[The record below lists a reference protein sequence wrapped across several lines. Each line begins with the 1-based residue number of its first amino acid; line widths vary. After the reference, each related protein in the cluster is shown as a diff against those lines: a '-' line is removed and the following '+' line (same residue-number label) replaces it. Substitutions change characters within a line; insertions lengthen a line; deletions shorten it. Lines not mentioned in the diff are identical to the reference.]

1 MIAAGLVLGG
11 ALAAGGIARL
21 IHARLARRRR
31 LLNEV
36 LHELRRPLQE
46 LVLRDL
52 GRGARSSWV
61 GPAISAL
68 ADLDSIVNGRPRR
81 ARMVAFSLADI
92 VGDGRSRWSRDAV
105 RFRVERSDARLIGDP
120 DEIASALDNLISNA
134 VEHGSGPVTVC
145 AGGSNGSAVLSV
157 ASAPAQPA
165 PGPHRRDPRRGHGLR
180 IAERV
185 AIAHRGAL
193 VRPRPIGGAVMTR
206 LILPAGAE
214 LRGAQDP

>member
-1 MIAAGLVLGG
+1 LIVACLVLGS
-11 ALAAGGIARL
+11 ALVAVCVACL
-21 IHARLARRRR
+21 VHAQLAHRRR

-46 LVLRDL
+46 LALRDL
-52 GRGARSSWV
+52 GLGARSGWV

-81 ARMVAFSLADI
+81 ARTVAFSLSDV
-92 VGDGRSRWSRDAV
+92 VGEGRSRWSKDAV
-105 RFRVERSDARLIGDP
+105 RFQVERSDAHLIGDP

-145 AGGSNGSAVLSV
+145 AGGANGSAVLSV
-157 ASAPAQPA
+157 ASAPAQVTLDPR
-165 PGPHRRDPRRGHGLR
+165 RRDPRRGHGLR

-185 AIAHRGAL
+185 ATEHRGAL
-193 VRPRPIGGAVMTR
+193 VRPRLIGGAVMTR
-206 LILPAGAE
+206 LILPVGPE